1 MALTSLSTTDL
12 QAELARRQ
20 KAGQKLAA
28 KRDKLAQELAALDA
42 ELSGLG
48 ITPGSAP
55 KRGRGPGRPKGS
67 GRTRSK
73 NSISL
78 PDAVAAAMDVG
89 AEASPAEMA
98 TLAQKNGYQTTAAKF
113 GMMVS
118 NAMAKDE
125 RFKRLGRGVY
135 RRVQ

>member
-1 MALTSLSTTDL
+1 MALATLSTAEL
-12 QAELARRQ
+12 QAELARRA
-20 KAGQKLAA
+20 KSGSKLQA

-48 ITPGSAP
+48 ITTGSAP
-55 KRGRGPGRPKGS
+55 KRGRPKGS

-98 TLAQKNGYQTTAAKF
+98 TLVQKNGYQTTAAKF

-125 RFKRLGRGVY
+125 RFKRLGRGLY
-135 RRVQ
+135 KRVR

>member
-20 KAGQKLAA
+20 KAGRKLEA
-28 KRDKLAQELAALDA
+28 KRARLVKDLQELDA
-42 ELSGLG
+42 QLAKLG
-48 ITPGSAP
+48 IAPGTL
-55 KRGRGPGRPKGS
+55 KDGTGRGPGRPKGK
-67 GRTRSK
+67 RTRAK
-73 NSISL
+73 NDIAL
-78 PDAVAAAMDVG
+78 PDAIAAAMDVG

-98 TLAQKNGYQTTAAKF
+98 DLVKKNGYKTTAAKF

-118 NAMAKDE
+118 NAMSKDE

-135 RRVQ
+135 KRVK